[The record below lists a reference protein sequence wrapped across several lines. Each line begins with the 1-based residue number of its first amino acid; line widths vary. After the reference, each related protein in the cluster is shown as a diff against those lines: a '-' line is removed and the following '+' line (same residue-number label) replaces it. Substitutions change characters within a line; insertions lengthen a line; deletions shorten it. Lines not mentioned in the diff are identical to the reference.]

1 MKSGQSVVV
10 LLTLSIALFSSA
22 QERAGSTLTD
32 ADKLYLLNLARES
45 VCWYL
50 KDKSLPKPEE
60 KELSGGTVQKLGCFV
75 TLQHK
80 VKGLRGCIGIFERS
94 EPLYK
99 NVISRAIAAAT
110 QDYRF
115 ADDPVSYEELKDIKV
130 EISVL
135 TEPVDLGFNSPEDL
149 LNKLRPMI
157 DGVIIQTRFGS
168 STYLPQ
174 VWEHF
179 NNNKEEFLSSLCQKH
194 GAPVDTWKNDYKN
207 LKVQTYQAV
216 VFSEESYGR
225 KIVGKNGAVTGKKG
239 ATVLGSVKLFA
250 KPPTNSGSVPEGT
263 KLAPGTVITWDSDIR
278 E

>member
-1 MKSGQSVVV
+1 MKRG
-10 LLTLSIALFSSA
+10 LSILIFFMLIIVLYSSA
-22 QERAGSTLTD
+22 QERAKSTLTD
-32 ADKLYLLNLARES
+32 ADKEYLLNLARES
-45 VCWYL
+45 ACWYL

-94 EPLYK
+94 QPLYK

-115 ADDPVSYEELKDIKV
+115 ADDPVTYEELKDIKI

-179 NNNKEEFLSSLCQKH
+179 NNNKEDFLSSLCQKH
-194 GAPVDTWKNDYKN
+194 GAPADTWKKEYKN
-207 LKVQTYQAV
+207 LKAQTYQAV

-225 KIVGKNGAVTGKKG
+225 KIVGKNGAVTGKKC
-239 ATVLGSVKLFA
+239 ATVLGAVKLLA
-250 KPPTNSGSVPEGT
+250 KPPANGGT
-263 KLAPGTVITWDSDIR
+263 APAGTRLAPGTIVTWDSDIK